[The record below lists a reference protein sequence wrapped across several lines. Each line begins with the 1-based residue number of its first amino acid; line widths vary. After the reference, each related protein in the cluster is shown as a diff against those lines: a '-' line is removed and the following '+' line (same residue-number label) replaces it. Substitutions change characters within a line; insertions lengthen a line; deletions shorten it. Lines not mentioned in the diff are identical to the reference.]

1 MKQKGFTLMEIVVA
15 MSVAFLMLG
24 AVGSLLLSYVK
35 SYKNSVVQGNGFNY
49 LNDSIAIIEREV
61 NNNSREVKTDE
72 NVIKIYYSD
81 AITINYIEFK
91 NGKLYTLYGNKYKLP
106 MKGSYNNTII
116 DGVKDFVA
124 IKSGKILY
132 IKVVWNN
139 GQSIER
145 CLAIENA
152 N

>member
-1 MKQKGFTLMEIVVA
+1 MEIVVA
-15 MSVAFLMLG
+15 MGLAFLMLG

-35 SYKNSVVQGNGFNY
+35 IYKNSVVQDNGFNY

-61 NNNSREVKTDE
+61 NSKSREVKTEE
-72 NVIKIYYSD
+72 NIIKIYYSD
-81 AITINYIEFK
+81 KTTINYIKCK
-91 NGKLYTLYGNKYKLP
+91 NGKLYILYGNIYKLP
-106 MKGSYNNTII
+106 MKGSHNNTII
-116 DGVKDFVA
+116 DDVKEFVA

-132 IKVVWNN
+132 IKVVWYN